1 MQFPALMT
9 PLRSGKVPRRWPWAV
24 AVCLLLFSSRVAAQI
39 PGLPPGA
46 HPSPQEVQTLLET
59 RPDLVAQL
67 RQKIAESGLTPDQIR
82 ARLKAAGYPEDLLD
96 AYIGGADTTAITP
109 TSTELGGFSALGL
122 LSVGADTLGR
132 LDSLGFLSGPE
143 RLLVDS
149 LRRRRADSLRADSLG
164 DTLEVR
170 GGLKRFGIDV
180 FRRTSTRFQAV
191 QPGPVDRNYRLGAGD
206 LLVLILTGE
215 VELTRTLEVNR
226 EGFVMIPQ
234 VGQVYAANLTLDQLE
249 DQLYTRLGRVYSGV
263 RRGPNPRTRFSIT
276 VARLRTIQV
285 YVVGDVV
292 RPGAYQMSAASTVL
306 TGLYAAG
313 GPTDN
318 GSLRQIEVRRGGTLL
333 DSVDVYDYLLRGINR
348 TDLHLESGD
357 VIFVPVRGPLVAV
370 SGRVVRPAIY
380 EIKQGETLRDVI
392 AAAGGLDASA
402 VENRI
407 QIHRILPQGAGEPA
421 GQQRVVIDVSAPG
434 LAAGEIPAFPLV
446 PGDSVRVFEVP
457 PHVSGF
463 VTVRGNVVL
472 PSRVGFTAGMKL
484 SDAVRVAGG
493 PKPDVYLGRILI
505 SRLQPD
511 STRIQ
516 LHSAFADSTGRL
528 IDDLTLQDGD
538 DIRVFSRSTFRIQPW
553 VTIVGAVK
561 RSGRVSYHEGLTLRD
576 ALLLADGLSQDAVL
590 DSVEIARLPENRPTG
605 ALAQTIRVSLDSSY
619 VFAQPGAAPPAG
631 PGHEII
637 LQPYDNILIMR
648 RPGWDLQRLVAVT
661 GQVEHPGRYALTN
674 KTERLSDLIGRA
686 GGLTA
691 EAYAGGIEFYRRA
704 ATAKVTPAPV
714 DPRIPIQPLPPG
726 FAARVGIDLPRVLKE
741 PGFRDNIILA
751 SGDSIFIP
759 EFNPLVQVQGT
770 VNAPGPVAYEPGKNL
785 DWYVQAAGGYGE
797 TGDRNRA
804 FVTQPDGKREA
815 VKRRFFFSDDIPT
828 PKPGAVITV
837 PERKAAPAP
846 SNTGAVLGVLASVLA
861 SLTTVIVVLKP

>member
-1 MQFPALMT
+1 M
-9 PLRSGKVPRRWPWAV
+9 PRLLSWLV
-24 AVCLLLFSSRVAAQI
+24 AVCLLLVSSRVAAQI

-67 RQKIAESGLTPDQIR
+67 RQKIAESGLTPDQVR

-96 AYIGGADTTAITP
+96 AYIGGADTTAATP
-109 TSTELGGFSALGL
+109 TATELGGFSALGL

-132 LDSLGFLSGPE
+132 LDTLGFLSGPE

-170 GGLKRFGIDV
+170 GGLKRFGIEV
-180 FRRTSTRFQAV
+180 FRRASTRFQAF
-191 QPGPVDRNYRLGAGD
+191 QPGPVDQNYRLGAGD

-234 VGQVYAANLTLDQLE
+234 VGQVYAANLTLGQLE

-292 RPGAYQMSAASTVL
+292 RPGAYQMSAAGTVL

-313 GPTDN
+313 GPPDN
-318 GSLRQIEVRRGGTLL
+318 GSLRHIEVRRGGTLL

-348 TDLHLESGD
+348 SDLHLESGD

-370 SGRVVRPAIY
+370 TGRVVRPAIY
-380 EIKQGETLRDVI
+380 EIKAGETLRDVI
-392 AAAGGLDASA
+392 AAAGGLDATA
-402 VENRI
+402 VEGRI
-407 QIHRILPQGAGEPA
+407 QIHRILPQGTGEA
-421 GQQRVVIDVSAPG
+421 GQQRVVIDVSSPG
-434 LAAGEIPAFPLV
+434 LAAGEIPAFPIS

-484 SDAVRVAGG
+484 SDAVRLAGG

-505 SRLQPD
+505 SRLQAD
-511 STRIQ
+511 SSRVQ
-516 LHSAFADSTGRL
+516 LHSAFADSTGRVT
-528 IDDLTLQDGD
+528 DDLALQDGD
-538 DIRVFSRSTFRIQPW
+538 DIRVFSRSTFRTQPW

-561 RSGRVSYHEGLTLRD
+561 RSGRVSYHDGLTLRD

-590 DSVEIARLPENRPTG
+590 DSVEIARLPESRPTG

-619 VFAQPGAAPPAG
+619 VFTQPGAERPAG
-631 PGHEII
+631 IGHEII
-637 LQPYDNILIMR
+637 LQPYDNVLIMR
-648 RPGWDLQRLVAVT
+648 RPGWDLQRLVAIT
-661 GQVEHPGRYALTN
+661 GQVEHPGRYALTS
-674 KTERLSDLIGRA
+674 KTERLSDLLGRA
-686 GGLTA
+686 GGLTT

-726 FAARVGIDLPRVLKE
+726 FAARVGLDLPRVLKE

-751 SGDSIFIP
+751 SGDSIYIP

-770 VNAPGPVAYEPGKNL
+770 VNAPGPVAYTPGKNL

-797 TGDRNRA
+797 TGDRTRA

-815 VKRRFFFSDDIPT
+815 VHRRFFFGDDVPT
-828 PKPGAVITV
+828 PNAGAVITV
-837 PERKAAPAP
+837 PERKAPPAP
-846 SNTGAVLGVLASVLA
+846 SNAGTVLGVLASVLA

>member
-1 MQFPALMT
+1 M
-9 PLRSGKVPRRWPWAV
+9 
-24 AVCLLLFSSRVAAQI
+24 
-39 PGLPPGA
+39 
-46 HPSPQEVQTLLET
+46 LET
-59 RPDLVAQL
+59 RPDLVVQL
-67 RQKIAESGLTPDQIR
+67 RQRIAESGLTPDQIR

-96 AYIGGADTTAITP
+96 AYIGGADTTAVTP
-109 TSTELGGFSALGL
+109 TATELGGFSALGL
-122 LSVGADTLGR
+122 LSIGADTLGR

-164 DTLEVR
+164 DTLAVT
-170 GGLKRFGIDV
+170 GGLKRFGIEV
-180 FRRTSTRFQAV
+180 FRRSSTRFQAI
-191 QPGPVDRNYRLGAGD
+191 QPGPVDQHYRLGAGD

-234 VGQVYAANLTLDQLE
+234 VGQVYAANLTLGQLE

-292 RPGAYQMSAASTVL
+292 RPGAYQMSAAGTVL

-318 GSLRQIEVRRGGTLL
+318 GGLRRVEVRRGGTLI

-357 VIFVPVRGPLVAV
+357 VIFVPVRGSLVSV
-370 SGRVVRPAIY
+370 TGRVVRPAIY
-380 EIKQGETLRDVI
+380 EIKASETLRDVI
-392 AAAGGLDASA
+392 AAAGGLDAAA
-402 VENRI
+402 VEGRI
-407 QIHRILPQGAGEPA
+407 QIHRIMPRGTGEAA
-421 GQQRVVIDVSAPG
+421 GQQRVVVDVSSLGP
-434 LAAGEIPAFPLV
+434 AAGEIPAFPLA
-446 PGDSVRVFEVP
+446 PGDSVRVFEVS
-457 PHVSGF
+457 PHVTGF

-472 PSRVGFTAGMKL
+472 PSRVGFTSGMKL
-484 SDAVRVAGG
+484 SDAVRLAGG
-493 PKPDVYLGRILI
+493 PKPDVYLERILV
-505 SRLQPD
+505 SRLQAD
-511 STRIQ
+511 SSRVQ
-516 LHSAFADSTGRL
+516 LHSAFADSTGRVTA
-528 IDDLTLQDGD
+528 DLSLQDGD
-538 DIRVFSRSTFRIQPW
+538 DIRVFSRSTFRTQPW
-553 VTIVGAVK
+553 VTIVGAVR
-561 RSGRVSYHEGLTLRD
+561 RSGRVSYHDGLTLRD

-590 DSVEIARLPENRPTG
+590 DSVEIARLPESRPTG

-619 VFAQPGAAPPAG
+619 VFTQPAERPQG
-631 PGHEII
+631 PGQEIV
-637 LQPYDNILIMR
+637 LQPYDNVLIMR

-661 GQVEHPGRYALTN
+661 GQVEHPGRYALTS
-674 KTERLSDLIGRA
+674 KTERLSALLSRA

-726 FAARVGIDLPRVLKE
+726 FAARVGVDLPTVLKD

-751 SGDSIFIP
+751 SGDSIYIP

-770 VNAPGPVAYEPGKNL
+770 VNAPGPVAYTPGKDL

-797 TGDRNRA
+797 TGDRTRA

-815 VKRRFFFSDDIPT
+815 VHRRFFFSDDIPT
-828 PKPGAVITV
+828 PRAGAVITV
-837 PERKAAPAP
+837 PERKAPAAPG
-846 SNTGAVLGVLASVLA
+846 NTAAVLGVLASVLA